1 MTSQNTFPWDT
12 LKAETLRSIV
22 HDLGIPVARSLRK
35 REGMIKVLI
44 SVTEK
49 GLEKT
54 IEEYQEIANNEQ
66 AEEKVVGQGK
76 PKAAGRTSRSSGIG
90 AVRSTRNGGRSTGTF
105 EGVVLPSSTSRTRRP
120 SAKARSSR

>member
-1 MTSQNTFPWDT
+1 MSSQNTFPWDT

-49 GLEKT
+49 GCKSRLENT
-54 IEEYQEIANNEQ
+54 
-66 AEEKVVGQGK
+66 
-76 PKAAGRTSRSSGIG
+76 
-90 AVRSTRNGGRSTGTF
+90 TRLVDSER
-105 EGVVLPSSTSRTRRP
+105 LLMPSV
-120 SAKARSSR
+120 SSREDNRGISGDCQQGAS